1 MEFKKGVLGINDER
15 YRYDR
20 NDSMMISSVSVCALP
35 SDLPLPRV
43 SASNSFHKSYQCV
56 MMLLCIRY
64 LSSTQHIA
72 TRFEP
77 VPGGKVDL

>member
-20 NDSMMISSVSVCALP
+20 NDSMMISSVSVCAL
-35 SDLPLPRV
+35 SLLI
-43 SASNSFHKSYQCV
+43 FHCLV
-56 MMLLCIRY
+56 F

>member
-43 SASNSFHKSYQCV
+43 SIIYPAYCNAFRASAGRQ
-56 MMLLCIRY
+56 
-64 LSSTQHIA
+64 
-72 TRFEP
+72 
-77 VPGGKVDL
+77 G